1 MDLITAMRTFVE
13 VVHAGSMNAAAHRL
27 NVTSPLVGQR
37 IAALESHLQVKLL
50 NRTTR
55 QQSLTDFG
63 ESYLEQCQDILEMVS
78 RSEGKASD
86 QQRNPHGRLRVA
98 APVSFGTAALVPAL
112 KTFSD
117 EVPDVEI
124 DLVLSDMNEDL
135 IAGGIDVAFRIG
147 HLEDSTLMQTQLD
160 PYRMVVCAS
169 SGLLMEHGTPETP
182 FDLDRFR
189 AVLFSKTGRR
199 PWRFSKGTEAQNW
212 TPSATFTVNSGQAVR
227 VAANAG
233 MGIAMLPEVLA
244 SEDIATGALSRVLP
258 DWDLPEQPMA
268 LVYHRD
274 RYRPQRLAKFID
286 FARAAFKRHQ
296 QDDLPRQI

>member
-13 VVHAGSMNAAAHRL
+13 VVHAGSMNAAAQKL
-27 NVTSPLVGQR
+27 NVTSTLVGQR
-37 IAALESHLQVKLL
+37 IAALESHLQIKLL

-86 QQRNPHGRLRVA
+86 QQRTPRGRLRVA

-112 KTFSD
+112 KTFTD
-117 EVPDVEI
+117 QAPNVEI
-124 DLVLSDMNEDL
+124 DLVLSDMNADL
-135 IAGGIDVAFRIG
+135 IAGGIDVAFRTG
-147 HLEDSTLMQTQLD
+147 QLEDSTLMQTQLA
-160 PYRMVVCAS
+160 PYRMMVCAS
-169 SGLLMEHGTPETP
+169 SSLLMEHGMPEIP
-182 FDLDRFR
+182 SDLERFR

-199 PWRFSKGTEAQNW
+199 PWRFSKGAQAQNW
-212 TPSATFTVNSGQAVR
+212 TPNATLTVNSGQAVR
-227 VAANAG
+227 AAANAG

-244 SEDIATGALSRVLP
+244 REDIATGALSRVLP

-274 RYRPQRLAKFID
+274 RYRTQRLAKFID
-286 FARAAFKRHQ
+286 FARAAFRNHQ
-296 QDDLPRQI
+296 QNDLHSKT